1 MGIRPGYLRKH
12 TWAGYVLT
20 KFQLLLILKFKIF
33 DNIIRISS
41 SFPFCT
47 AEFQTKPASR
57 F

>member
-20 KFQLLLILKFKIF
+20 KFHLLLTLKFKIF

-41 SFPFCT
+41 SFPFST